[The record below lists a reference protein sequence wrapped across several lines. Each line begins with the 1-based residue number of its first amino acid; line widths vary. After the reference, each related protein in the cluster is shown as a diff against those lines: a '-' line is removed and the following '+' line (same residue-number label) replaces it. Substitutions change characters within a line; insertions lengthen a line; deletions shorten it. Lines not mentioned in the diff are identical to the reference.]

1 MLVFFSEVSKESKSD
16 VECASQN
23 QILLK
28 SAEDVKEKFMFSS
41 QMKEVEPSLSSLDI
55 VHNVSLGLLIAP
67 LM

>member
-1 MLVFFSEVSKESKSD
+1 MLVFSLEVFKESKSD

-28 SAEDVKEKFMFSS
+28 SAEDVKEKSMFSS
-41 QMKEVEPSLSSLDI
+41 QMKEVEPSHSSLDI

-67 LM
+67 